1 MRHASHGAS
10 RPRTILWTILLAAA
24 LLWPGRALSALDG
37 MPLDRAAEAIL
48 SAGLMPLLSRQARNA
63 VRLMRF
69 QSIASPAQALS
80 GPWS

>member
-1 MRHASHGAS
+1 MEPGDELEVEDLPAHVYDDGGGKRLQPCAE
-10 RPRTILWTILLAAA
+10 AA
-24 LLWPGRALSALDG
+24 LV
-37 MPLDRAAEAIL
+37 DRAAEAIL
-48 SAGLMPLLSRQARNA
+48 SAGLMPLLSRHGRSA